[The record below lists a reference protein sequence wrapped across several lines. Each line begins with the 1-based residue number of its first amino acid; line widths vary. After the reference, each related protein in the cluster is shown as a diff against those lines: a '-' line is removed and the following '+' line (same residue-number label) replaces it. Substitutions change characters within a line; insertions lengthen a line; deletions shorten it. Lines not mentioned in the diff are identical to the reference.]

1 MALSHIKNIFAP
13 FQPAPEGA
21 ASGALGYAM
30 SMAEKARAHLTLRAF
45 AVKVAPPYSF
55 APSLVGSLV
64 GPVNAQHQAELDK
77 AYAALQQRTAGAPFA
92 CDSAA
97 KMLTHD
103 DILGVVAF
111 QGRLHDI
118 NIVDMPYDYFTVG
131 RAMVEEILFH
141 TGRPL
146 IVVPK
151 TVDVFGAR
159 RIVVAWDGSP
169 RAARALNDAMPFLRG
184 AEHVEL
190 VSVMNEKDMSKMV
203 AGAEVAPH
211 LARHGIK
218 AEVVDL
224 ELDGKAGATIL
235 RRAALV
241 SADMVVMGAFA
252 HSRWR
257 QFVLGGVTES
267 MLLDAEIPVFMSH

>member
-1 MALSHIKNIFAP
+1 MALSHIKNIFVP
-13 FQPAPEGA
+13 FQPAPEGV

-30 SMAEKARAHLTLRAF
+30 SMAEKARAHLTVRAF
-45 AVKVAPPYSF
+45 AVKVGSPYTVAPAF
-55 APSLVGSLV
+55 VNSLV
-64 GPVNAQHQAELDK
+64 GPVNAKHQAELDK
-77 AYAALQQRTAGAPFA
+77 AYAALKQRIEGAPFA
-92 CDSAA
+92 CDSSA
-97 KMLTHD
+97 KLLDHD
-103 DILGVVAF
+103 DILGVVGF

-118 NIVDMPYDYFTVG
+118 NIVDMPYEYFTVG

-141 TGRPL
+141 TGRP
-146 IVVPK
+146 IVVVPK
-151 TVDVFGAR
+151 TVSAFSAN
-159 RIVVAWDGSP
+159 RIVVAWDGSA

-190 VSVMNEKDMSKMV
+190 VSVVNEKDLSKMV
-203 AGAEVAPH
+203 AGAEIAPH
-211 LARHGIK
+211 LARHGVK

-235 RRAALV
+235 RRATLV
-241 SADMVVMGAFA
+241 SADMIVMGAFA

-257 QFVLGGVTES
+257 QFILGGVTES